1 MITALLSAVYVI
13 GALSLIPLLVWWACE
28 MARVE
33 S

>member
-1 MITALLSAVYVI
+1 MSALLNVIQALAALAV
-13 GALSLIPLLVWWACE
+13 IPTLLWWACE

>member
-1 MITALLSAVYVI
+1 MTALLNAAYALA
-13 GALSLIPLLVWWACE
+13 ALSLIPTLLWWACE